1 MSWVKVGARCFD
13 GERFYFRDPFGSQN
27 STFCRCI
34 WLHPEPGW
42 RMSVDIKQ
50 LIAAREVERY
60 QLHASHLN
68 EQMVHVLKTIGFD
81 KRYQRGIGQ
90 YLYDEQGE
98 RYLDLLSGWGV
109 FAIGRNHP
117 TVREA
122 LTDVLDSELPNL
134 LQMGVSALSGILA
147 ERLLQFAPHFDKVFF
162 CNSGTEAVEAAIKF
176 ARAATRRS
184 GIVYCSHAFHGLTYG
199 ALSLNGD
206 QNFRAGFGPLLP
218 ECVEVPFNDLAAL
231 EKALASRTIAAF
243 FVEPIQGKGVT
254 MPDDGYLKGASEL
267 CRKYGTLFVADEIQ
281 TGLGRTGRFLASE
294 HWGIEPDMVLLAK
307 ALSGGHVPVGAVLTH
322 KWVFDKVFNS
332 MLRAVVHGS
341 TFSKNDL
348 AMAAGLATLDVIKS
362 ERLIEKSAQL
372 GARLLRSFEE
382 MSRRHELI
390 KSVRGKGLMIGI
402 EFGPPRSAR
411 LRASWN
417 LLETA
422 SSGLFCQL
430 IVIPLFN
437 DHKLLTQVAGH
448 GNHTIKLL
456 PSLTI
461 SDEDCEWIEQSFDAV
476 IAGAHRT
483 TGAVWKLGKT
493 LVGNAVR
500 ARSTTQLRA

>member
-1 MSWVKVGARCFD
+1 MGNDFISAIRSDRRTQLFVDASG
-13 GERFYFRDPFGSQN
+13 
-27 STFCRCI
+27 CI
-34 WLHPEPGW
+34 PKSGW

-122 LTDVLDSELPNL
+122 LTDVLHSELPNL

-162 CNSGTEAVEAAIKF
+162 SNSGTEAVEAAIKF

-231 EKALASRTIAAF
+231 EQALASRTIAAF

-254 MPDDGYLKGASEL
+254 MP
-267 CRKYGTLFVADEIQ
+267 T
-281 TGLGRTGRFLASE
+281 
-294 HWGIEPDMVLLAK
+294 
-307 ALSGGHVPVGAVLTH
+307 
-322 KWVFDKVFNS
+322 
-332 MLRAVVHGS
+332 
-341 TFSKNDL
+341 
-348 AMAAGLATLDVIKS
+348 MAI
-362 ERLIEKSAQL
+362 
-372 GARLLRSFEE
+372 
-382 MSRRHELI
+382 
-390 KSVRGKGLMIGI
+390 
-402 EFGPPRSAR
+402 
-411 LRASWN
+411 
-417 LLETA
+417 
-422 SSGLFCQL
+422 
-430 IVIPLFN
+430 
-437 DHKLLTQVAGH
+437 
-448 GNHTIKLL
+448 
-456 PSLTI
+456 
-461 SDEDCEWIEQSFDAV
+461 
-476 IAGAHRT
+476 
-483 TGAVWKLGKT
+483 
-493 LVGNAVR
+493 
-500 ARSTTQLRA
+500 